1 MHVFGHL
8 ARAGTVLSDILGFI
22 FCKQNKT
29 ATFLCS
35 MSSGFY
41 VSECP
46 NQNFQGRFGGENS
59 KS

>member
-8 ARAGTVLSDILGFI
+8 ACAGTVLSDILGFI